1 MKTFKLVGMALVAIL
16 LCVNFTSCSKDDG
29 PTEEPEEGGVVVS
42 GKKLTKISASMGA
55 NSATYSFNYDNQGRL
70 IQSDFSEEYEGD
82 KYTES
87 YQFVWGDDVI
97 KVSRVNGSSYTLN
110 LNNKLVRNSDN
121 GATFSYNS
129 SNKFIKG
136 KDNYNE
142 INVIWDGDKLVS
154 ISDQDADATLT
165 YDNKSCKKG
174 YFPFSASMIG
184 FCCEMLFMA
193 HPEIAGM
200 RTTQL
205 PSSITWVD
213 RYETEASTLTYEFD
227 NEGYIS
233 KVNIKEGS
241 NTYTHTLTWK

>member
-1 MKTFKLVGMALVAIL
+1 MALVAIL

-29 PTEEPEEGGVVVS
+29 PTEEPEEDGVVVS
-42 GKKLTKISASMGA
+42 GKKLIKITGTYKGEVE
-55 NSATYSFNYDNQGRL
+55 TYSFNYDNNGRL
-70 IQSDFSEEYEGD
+70 IKAEYKED
-82 KYTES
+82 TYTES
-87 YQFVWGDDVI
+87 YQFIWWDDVI
-97 KVSRVNGSSYTLN
+97 KVSRVNGSSFTLN

-174 YFPFSASMIG
+174 YFPLSASMIG
-184 FCCEMLFMA
+184 FCSEMLFMA

-213 RYETEASTLTYEFD
+213 RYETDARTLTYEFD

-233 KVNIKEGS
+233 KINIKVGS
-241 NTYTHTLTWK
+241 NTYPFTLTWK

>member
-1 MKTFKLVGMALVAIL
+1 MALVAIL

-29 PTEEPEEGGVVVS
+29 PTEEPEEGGVVVR
-42 GKKLTKISASMGA
+42 GKKLIKITGTYKGEVE
-55 NSATYSFNYDNQGRL
+55 TYSFNYDNNGRL
-70 IQSDFSEEYEGD
+70 IKAEYKED
-82 KYTES
+82 TYTES
-87 YQFVWGDDVI
+87 YQFIWGDDVI
-97 KVSRVNGSSYTLN
+97 KVSRVNGSSFTLN

-174 YFPFSASMIG
+174 YFPLSASMIG
-184 FCCEMLFMA
+184 FCSEMLFMA

-213 RYETEASTLTYEFD
+213 RYETDARTLTYEFD

-233 KVNIKEGS
+233 KINIKVGS
-241 NTYTHTLTWK
+241 NTYPFTLTWK

>member
-1 MKTFKLVGMALVAIL
+1 MALVAIL

-42 GKKLTKISASMGA
+42 GKKLIKITGTYKGEVE
-55 NSATYSFNYDNQGRL
+55 TYSFNYDNNGRL
-70 IQSDFSEEYEGD
+70 IKAEYKED
-82 KYTES
+82 TYTES
-87 YQFVWGDDVI
+87 YQFIWGDDVI
-97 KVSRVNGSSYTLN
+97 KVSRVNGSSFTLN

-174 YFPFSASMIG
+174 YFPLSASMIG
-184 FCCEMLFMA
+184 FCSEMLFMA

-213 RYETEASTLTYEFD
+213 RYETDARTLTYEFD

-233 KVNIKEGS
+233 KINIKVGS
-241 NTYTHTLTWK
+241 NTYPFTLTWK

>member
-1 MKTFKLVGMALVAIL
+1 MALVAIL

-42 GKKLTKISASMGA
+42 GKKLTKIYASMGA

-70 IQSDFSEEYEGD
+70 IQSDFSEEYEGNKD
-82 KYTES
+82 SKS

-97 KVSRVNGSSYTLN
+97 KVSRVNGSSFTLN

-136 KDNYNE
+136 KDNYE
-142 INVIWDGDKLVS
+142 INVIWDGEKLVS

-165 YDNKSCKKG
+165 YGNKSCKKG
-174 YFPFSASMIG
+174 YFPFPASMID

-200 RTTQL
+200 LTTQL
-205 PSSITWVD
+205 PETLTWD
-213 RYETEASTLTYEFD
+213 YGTESETATFTYEFD

-233 KVNIKEGS
+233 KITTKEDS
-241 NTYTHTLTWK
+241 DITTYSLTWK